1 MKKQIFL
8 TLMASVLM
16 LSSSVNL
23 MATTPENNP
32 TEDKQERV
40 FDVVEV
46 MPQYPGGIPQMM
58 KFIISNIKYPKDA
71 IKKGM
76 QGAVVVQFVVEPDGS
91 VSNVHVV
98 RSVFPSLDTEAVRMV
113 KAMPKWSPGMQNG
126 KPVRVRFNVP
136 IRFSLNGNAKDVK
149 K

>member
-8 TLMASVLM
+8 TMMASVLM

-58 KFIISNIKYPKDA
+58 KFISSNIKYPKDA

>member
-1 MKKQIFL
+1 MKKQLFL
-8 TLMASVLM
+8 AMMASVLM

>member
-8 TLMASVLM
+8 ALMASVLM
-16 LSSSVNL
+16 LSSSVSL

-58 KFIISNIKYPKDA
+58 KFISSNIKYPKDA

>member
-8 TLMASVLM
+8 ALMASVLM
-16 LSSSVNL
+16 LSSSVSL

-58 KFIISNIKYPKDA
+58 KFIVSNIKYPKDA

-98 RSVFPSLDTEAVRMV
+98 RRVFPSLDTEAVRMV

>member
-8 TLMASVLM
+8 AMMASVLM

-58 KFIISNIKYPKDA
+58 KFIVSNIKYPKDA

>member
-8 TLMASVLM
+8 ALMASVLM

-58 KFIISNIKYPKDA
+58 KFIVSNIKYPKDA

>member
-8 TLMASVLM
+8 TMMASVLM

>member
-8 TLMASVLM
+8 AMMASVLM
-16 LSSSVNL
+16 LSSSVSL

-58 KFIISNIKYPKDA
+58 KFIVSNIKYPKDA

>member
-8 TLMASVLM
+8 TMMASVLM

-58 KFIISNIKYPKDA
+58 KFIVSNIKYPKDA

>member
-8 TLMASVLM
+8 ALMASVLM

-136 IRFSLNGNAKDVK
+136 MRFSLNGNAKDVK

>member
-8 TLMASVLM
+8 ALMASVLM

>member
-8 TLMASVLM
+8 ALMASVLM

-58 KFIISNIKYPKDA
+58 KFISSNIKYPKDA

-126 KPVRVRFNVP
+126 KPVRVRYNVP

>member
-1 MKKQIFL
+1 MKQQIFL

>member
-8 TLMASVLM
+8 ALMASVLM
-16 LSSSVNL
+16 LSSSVSL

-32 TEDKQERV
+32 TEDKQEKV

-58 KFIISNIKYPKDA
+58 KFISSNIKYPKDA

>member
-8 TLMASVLM
+8 ALMASVLM
-16 LSSSVNL
+16 LSSSVSL

-58 KFIISNIKYPKDA
+58 KFISSNIKYPKDA

-98 RSVFPSLDTEAVRMV
+98 RRVFPSLDKEAVRMV

>member
-8 TLMASVLM
+8 ALMASVLM

-58 KFIISNIKYPKDA
+58 KFISSNIKYPKDA

>member
-8 TLMASVLM
+8 TMMASVLM

-40 FDVVEV
+40 FDVVEG

>member
-8 TLMASVLM
+8 AMMASVLM

>member
-8 TLMASVLM
+8 TMMASVLM

-40 FDVVEV
+40 CDVVEV

>member
-8 TLMASVLM
+8 ALMASVLM

-32 TEDKQERV
+32 TEDKQEKV

-58 KFIISNIKYPKDA
+58 KFISSNIKYPKDA